1 MVAMTKGSM
10 LSYSVYRISCD
21 ELEIPPAVRG
31 KRRAARRSGM
41 TARTR
46 ARAQLQAR
54 RYFITGRNGWREAR
68 AFCPCE
74 LCRLRFGR
82 MLYPRRGGDPIRSY
96 RRRR

>member
-1 MVAMTKGSM
+1 MT
-10 LSYSVYRISCD
+10 
-21 ELEIPPAVRG
+21 RG
-31 KRRAARRSGM
+31 LVK
-41 TARTR
+41 
-46 ARAQLQAR
+46 R
-54 RYFITGRNGWREAR
+54 RYFITGRDGWREAR

>member
-1 MVAMTKGSM
+1 MIIAAMT
-10 LSYSVYRISCD
+10 
-21 ELEIPPAVRG
+21 RG
-31 KRRAARRSGM
+31 LA
-41 TARTR
+41 
-46 ARAQLQAR
+46 LR

-82 MLYPRRGGDPIRSY
+82 MLYPRRGGDPLRSY